1 MHIQYRDDGDRL
13 LNAEKFQLETMSW
26 FSTCPV
32 KAPAL
37 DVSFRDVGAKV
48 HDFSVIAISSFL
60 PSQGDLTV

>member
-1 MHIQYRDDGDRL
+1 ML
-13 LNAEKFQLETMSW
+13 KSFMQLETMSW